1 MTIGNIST
9 PVGPGTLDL
18 AGLKTFATSFK
29 NSVKTFDFTGV
40 KKQDGSAYTA
50 EEQTALKTV
59 DAKGLT
65 REQVMLKGGL
75 TGIEGLNINFK
86 TKDGLAIWNSI
97 AGADGL
103 LSAREHAQALLRFDT
118 TEEAGVD
125 TSKFNLTKA
134 EATAGFKKLLTDAKA
149 DPKGIAKSYLALNQ
163 VGENVGLDTGD
174 TSFNENASEVTIAT
188 NIAGGDFWGSLTPP
202 DPPASPT
209 GTLAAILEKITDP
222 AQKALIKTL
231 LEALG
236 IK

>member
-18 AGLKTFATSFK
+18 AGLKTFAK
-29 NSVKTFDFTGV
+29 NFVKT
-40 KKQDGSAYTA
+40 DGLSTA
-50 EEQTALKTV
+50 DKEKFGTV

-65 REQVMLKGGL
+65 REQVMIKGGL
-75 TGIEGLNINFK
+75 TGISGLNIDFK

-103 LSAREHAQALLRFDT
+103 MSAREHAQALLRFDT

-163 VGENVGLDTGD
+163 VGEDVGLDTGD
-174 TSFNENASEVTIAT
+174 ASFNENASEVTAGT

-202 DPPASPT
+202 ATTTPS
-209 GTLAAILEKITDP
+209 GTLQGILDKITDP

>member
-18 AGLKTFATSFK
+18 AGLKTFAK
-29 NSVKTFDFTGV
+29 NFVKT
-40 KKQDGSAYTA
+40 DGLSTA
-50 EEQTALKTV
+50 DKIKFGTV

-65 REQVMLKGGL
+65 REQVMIKGGL
-75 TGIEGLNINFK
+75 TGISGLNIDFK

-103 LSAREHAQALLRFDT
+103 MSAREHAQALLRFDT

-163 VGENVGLDTGD
+163 VGEDVGLDTGD
-174 TSFNENASEVTIAT
+174 ASFNENASEVTAGT
-188 NIAGGDFWGSLTPP
+188 NIAGGDFWGSLV
-202 DPPASPT
+202 PPAPPAT
-209 GTLAAILEKITDP
+209 TAPAGTLAAILEKITDP
-222 AQKALIKTL
+222 TQKALIKTL

>member
-1 MTIGNIST
+1 MPIGNIGT
-9 PVGPGTLDL
+9 PVGPGVLDL
-18 AGLKTFATSFK
+18 AGLKTFAK
-29 NSVKTFDFTGV
+29 NFVKT
-40 KKQDGSAYTA
+40 DGLSTA
-50 EEQTALKTV
+50 DKEKFVTV

-65 REQVMLKGGL
+65 REQVMIKGGL
-75 TGIEGLNINFK
+75 TGIEGLNIDFK

-103 LSAREHAQALLRFDT
+103 LSAREHTQALLKFDT
-118 TEEAGVD
+118 GKEADVAGSD
-125 TSKFNLTKA
+125 TKFNLTKA

-149 DPKGIAKSYLALNQ
+149 DPKGIAKSYLAFNK
-163 VGENVGLDTGD
+163 VGEDTALDSGD
-174 TSFNENASEVTIAT
+174 ASFNENASEVTIAT

-202 DPPASPT
+202 APPASPT